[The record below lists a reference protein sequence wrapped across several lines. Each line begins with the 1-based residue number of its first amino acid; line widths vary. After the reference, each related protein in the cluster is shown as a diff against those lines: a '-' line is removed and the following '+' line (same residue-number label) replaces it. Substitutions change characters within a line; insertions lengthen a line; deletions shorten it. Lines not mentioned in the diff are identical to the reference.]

1 MPIRDCEAFVRPG
14 GAAVRVL
21 CNRGANGIDGLVS
34 SGIGAA
40 SATGRPTWIVTGD
53 LGLYHDMN
61 GLAALEDDGPP
72 VRIVVLNNDGGGIF
86 EFLPQAE
93 QIEREEF
100 EAILGTPL
108 GIAPARVAELH
119 GLGHIRVDDIAELA
133 HVARAG
139 TAIIEVPVDRR
150 ANVQVHRRIAD
161 RAAEALSAISR

>member
-1 MPIRDCEAFVRPG
+1 
-14 GAAVRVL
+14 VL